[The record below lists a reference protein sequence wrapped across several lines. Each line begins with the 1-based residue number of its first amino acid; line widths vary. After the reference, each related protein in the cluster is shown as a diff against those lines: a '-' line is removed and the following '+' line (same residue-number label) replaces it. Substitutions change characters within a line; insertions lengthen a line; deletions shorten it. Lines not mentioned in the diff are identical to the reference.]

1 MNVNESQYRAITH
14 KEGPMLVLAGPG
26 SGKTLTITSRTK
38 YLIEECGIQPERILV
53 ITFTKAAALE
63 MKERFFRLM
72 EGQRPNVTF
81 GTFHAVYFTILKYAY
96 GLRAENILRD
106 EQRIDFLRELIHRHE
121 MEVEDEND
129 YISELTSEI
138 SKVKSEKIE
147 LGNYYSTNC
156 PADVFRK
163 IYLEYDEKLK
173 HARLIDF
180 DDMLIMCNDLLR
192 KREDVRRFWQSR
204 YTYILID
211 EFQDINKVQ
220 YDNIRILAEP
230 ENNLFIVGDDD
241 QSIYRFRGA
250 KPEIM
255 LGFEQDYDNAKRV
268 VLDYNYR
275 STKNIVEA
283 AGLVIKNN
291 TKRFAKDIKTIH
303 EAGEKIKVK
312 HFKTQKEEVEAV
324 ICDIAKERREGRT
337 LEEIA
342 VLFRTNTQPRL
353 LAQKMVEYNI
363 PFKMR
368 DEVPNLYNHWI
379 AKNIF
384 TYIKMAEGEVY
395 RNDFLQVMNRPKRYI
410 SRDSLETE
418 MIDFERLKMYY
429 ADKAWMVERIEKLQ
443 YDLAMLKNMAPY
455 AAIRYIQNAVG
466 YGEYLD
472 EYAKYRRMSLTEL
485 TDVLDE
491 MAEGAKDFKDYATW
505 FEHIRNY
512 TEEMKKQAAKSK
524 NIANAVTFTTM
535 HSSKGLEY
543 ESVYIIDANETIIP
557 HKKSVTD
564 ADIEEER
571 RMFYVAMTRAKKRLT
586 IYSAAERY
594 NKELSV
600 SRFVNEMLY
609 DAEKLREGAAVYH
622 KKYKTGIVQK
632 CDGDKLTVYFE
643 ESKRTFVFSKSYCIG
658 NHILE
663 F

>member
-63 MKERFFRLM
+63 MKERFFRMM

-106 EQRIDFLRELIHRHE
+106 DQRISFLRELIQRYE
-121 MEVEDEND
+121 MEVEDENEF
-129 YISELTSEI
+129 IAEITSEI
-138 SKVKSEKIE
+138 SKVKSEKID
-147 LGNYYSTNC
+147 LGNYYSANC
-156 PADVFRK
+156 PADIFRK
-163 IYLEYDEKLK
+163 IYLGYGEKLK

-180 DDMLIMCNDLLR
+180 DDMLILCNDLLR
-192 KREDVRRFWQSR
+192 DREDVRKFWQSR

-255 LGFEQDYDNAKRV
+255 LGFEQDYKNAKRV

-291 TKRFAKDIKTIH
+291 SKRFEKNIKTIH
-303 EAGEKIKVK
+303 EDGEKIKVK

-324 ICDIAKERREGRT
+324 IRDIIKERQEGRA
-337 LEEIA
+337 LEDIA

-379 AKNIF
+379 AKNVF
-384 TYIKMAEGEVY
+384 TYIKMASGEVL
-395 RNDFLQVMNRPKRYI
+395 RSDLLQVMNRPKRYI

-418 MIDFERLKMYY
+418 VVDFDKLKSYY
-429 ADKAWMVERIEKLQ
+429 RDKSWMVERLEKLR

-466 YGEYLD
+466 YEEYLK
-472 EYAKYRRMSLTEL
+472 EYAEYRRMSLTEL

-491 MAEGAKDFKDYATW
+491 MAEGAKDFKDYESW

-512 TEEMKKQAAKSK
+512 AEEMKRQAAKTK
-524 NIANAVTFTTM
+524 NITNAVTFTTM

-543 ESVYIIDANETIIP
+543 DSVYIIDANETIVP

-609 DAEKLREGAAVYH
+609 DVEKLKEGAVVYH
-622 KKYKTGIVQK
+622 KKYKKGIVQR

>member
-63 MKERFFRLM
+63 MKERFFRMM

-106 EQRIDFLRELIHRHE
+106 EQRIDFLRELIHRYE

-129 YISELTSEI
+129 YIGELTSEI

-147 LGNYYSTNC
+147 LGNYYSVNC
-156 PADVFRK
+156 PADIFRK
-163 IYLEYDEKLK
+163 IYLGYDAKLK

-192 KREDVRRFWQSR
+192 QREDVRKFWQAR

-255 LGFEQDYDNAKRV
+255 LGFEQDYKDAKKV
-268 VLDYNYR
+268 VLDVNYR
-275 STKNIVEA
+275 STRNIVEA

-291 TKRFAKDIKTIH
+291 TKRFEKNIKTIH
-303 EAGEKIKVK
+303 EDGEKIKVK
-312 HFKTQKEEVEAV
+312 HFKTQKQEVEAV
-324 ICDIAKERREGRT
+324 IADILQEKQQGRA

-363 PFKMR
+363 PFRMR

-384 TYIKMAEGEVY
+384 TYIKMATGEVL
-395 RNDFLQVMNRPKRYI
+395 RSDFLQVMNRPKRYI
-410 SRDSLETE
+410 SRDSLEAE
-418 MIDFERLKMYY
+418 VVDFDKLKSYY
-429 ADKAWMVERIEKLQ
+429 QDKSWMVERLEKLQ

-466 YGEYLD
+466 YGDYLKEYS
-472 EYAKYRRMSLTEL
+472 EYRRMSFTEL
-485 TDVLDE
+485 TDILDE
-491 MAEGAKDFKDYATW
+491 MAEGAKDFKDYESW

-512 TEEMKKQAAKSK
+512 TEEMKKQVAKSK
-524 NIANAVTFTTM
+524 NISNAVTFTTM

-543 ESVYIIDANETIIP
+543 ESVYIIDANETIVP

-571 RMFYVAMTRAKKRLT
+571 RMFYVAMTRAKKRLA
-586 IYSAAERY
+586 IYSTAERY

-609 DAEKLREGAAVYH
+609 DAEKLKEGAKVCH
-622 KKYKTGIVQK
+622 KKYKHRA
-632 CDGDKLTVYFE
+632 E
-643 ESKRTFVFSKSYCIG
+643 MRRR
-658 NHILE
+658 
-663 F
+663 

>member
-1 MNVNESQYRAITH
+1 MNVNESQHRAITH

-26 SGKTLTITSRTK
+26 SGKTFVITSRTK
-38 YLIEECGIQPERILV
+38 YLIEECGVKPERILV
-53 ITFTKAAALE
+53 ITFTKAAAQE
-63 MKERFFRLM
+63 MRERFYKLM
-72 EGQRPNVTF
+72 EGETPKVTF

-96 GLRAENILRD
+96 GLRAENIIRD
-106 EQRIDFLRELIHRHE
+106 DQRIGYLRELIHKYNLE
-121 MEVEDEND
+121 IEDENE
-129 YISELTSEI
+129 YIADLTSEI
-138 SKVKSEKIE
+138 SRVKSEKID
-147 LGNYYSTNC
+147 LANYYSVNC
-156 PADVFRK
+156 STEIFRK
-163 IYLEYDEKLK
+163 IFQEYKEKMQQ
-173 HARLIDF
+173 ARLIDF
-180 DDMLIMCNDLLR
+180 DDMLLMCNRLLMENEEVR
-192 KREDVRRFWQSR
+192 KFWQSR

-220 YDNIRILAEP
+220 YDSIRILAAP

-255 LGFEQDYDNAKRV
+255 LGFEKDYQNAQRV

-275 STKNIVEA
+275 STQNIIKA

-291 TKRFAKDIKTIH
+291 TRRFAKNIKTIH
-303 EAGEKIKVK
+303 EEGEKVRIK

-324 ICDIAKERREGRT
+324 IQEIVKERAEGRA

-379 AKNIF
+379 AQNIF
-384 TYIKMAEGEVY
+384 TYIRMSKGPVLRSDM
-395 RNDFLQVMNRPKRYI
+395 LQVMNRPKRYI
-410 SRDSLETE
+410 SRDSLEE
-418 MIDFERLKMYY
+418 QVVDFQKLKNYY
-429 ADKAWMVERIEKLQ
+429 GDKDWMVDRIEKLE
-443 YDLAMLKNMAPY
+443 YDLAMLKTMAPY
-455 AAIRYIQNAVG
+455 AAIRYIQKG
-466 YGEYLD
+466 MKYEEYLK
-472 EYAKYRRMSLTEL
+472 EYADYRRINATEL
-485 TDVLDE
+485 LDVIDE
-491 MAEGAKDFKDYATW
+491 MAEASKDYKNYEEW
-505 FEHIRNY
+505 FAHIQQY
-512 TEEMKKQAAKSK
+512 TEEMKRQAAKNK
-524 NIANAVTFTTM
+524 NISNAVTFTTM

-543 ESVYIIDANETIIP
+543 ESVYIIDANETIVP
-557 HKKSVTD
+557 HKKATTD

-571 RMFYVAMTRAKKRLT
+571 RMFYVAMTRAKKRLA

-594 NKELSV
+594 NKEMSV

-609 DAEKLREGAAVYH
+609 DVDKLKEGTKVYH
-622 KKYKTGIVQK
+622 KKYKHGVIQK
-632 CDGDKLTVYFE
+632 CDGDKLTIYFQ
-643 ESKRTFVFSKSYCIG
+643 ESRRTFVFSKEYCIG

>member
-1 MNVNESQYRAITH
+1 MNVNEAQYKAITH

-63 MKERFFRLM
+63 MKERFFKLM

-96 GLRAENILRD
+96 GLRADNILRD
-106 EQRIDFLRELIHRHE
+106 EQRIDFLRELIHKYE
-121 MEVEDEND
+121 IEVEDEND
-129 YISELTSEI
+129 YIGELTSEI
-138 SKVKSEKIE
+138 SRVKSENID
-147 LGNYYSTNC
+147 LNNYYSVNC
-156 PADVFRK
+156 SADIFRK
-163 IYLEYDEKLK
+163 IYRGYDERLRGR
-173 HARLIDF
+173 RLIDF
-180 DDMLIMCNDLLR
+180 DDMLILCNKLLR
-192 KREDVRRFWQSR
+192 EKKEVRTFWQSR

-211 EFQDINKVQ
+211 EFQDINRVQ

-255 LGFEQDYDNAKRV
+255 LGFENDYKDAKRV

-275 STKNIVEA
+275 SDRNIVEA

-291 TKRFAKDIKTIH
+291 TKRFPKEIKTVH
-303 EAGEKIKVK
+303 EDGEKIRVK

-324 ICDIAKERREGRT
+324 IQEILKEKQEGRA

-384 TYIKMAEGEVY
+384 TYIKMASSPVL
-395 RNDFLQVMNRPKRYI
+395 RSDFLQVMNRPKRYI
-410 SRDSLETE
+410 SRDALETDVV
-418 MIDFERLKMYY
+418 DFSKLKVYY
-429 ADKAWMVERIEKLQ
+429 ADKSWMIERLEKLQ
-443 YDLAMLKNMAPY
+443 YDLAMLQRMAPY
-455 AAIRYIQNAVG
+455 AAIKYIQNAVG
-466 YGEYLD
+466 YGEYLK
-472 EYAKYRRMSLTEL
+472 EYAEYRRMSYTEL

-491 MAEGAKDFKDYATW
+491 MAEGAKDFKDYAAW
-505 FEHIRNY
+505 FEHIRTY
-512 TEEMKKQAAKSK
+512 TEEMKKQAVKSK
-524 NIANAVTFTTM
+524 NITNAVTFTTM

-543 ESVYIIDANETIIP
+543 ESVYIIDANETIVP
-557 HKKSVTD
+557 HKKSLTD

-586 IYSAAERY
+586 IYSTAERY

-609 DAEKLREGAAVYH
+609 DVEKLKEGAVVYH
-622 KKYKTGIVQK
+622 KKYKQGIIQK
-632 CDGDKLTVYFE
+632 CDGDKLTVYFQ
-643 ESKRTFVFSKSYCIG
+643 ESKRTFVFSKAYCIG

>member
-63 MKERFFRLM
+63 MKERFYKLM
-72 EGQRPNVTF
+72 DGQQPKVTF

-96 GLRAENILRD
+96 GLKAENILRD
-106 EQRIDFLRELIHRHE
+106 DQRITFLRELIHKYQI
-121 MEVEDEND
+121 EVEDEND

-138 SKVKSEKIE
+138 SRVKSEKID
-147 LGNYYSTNC
+147 LSHYYSVNC
-156 PADVFRK
+156 STDLFRK
-163 IYLEYDEKLK
+163 IYNSYGEKLK
-173 HARLIDF
+173 NARLIDF
-180 DDMLIMCNDLLR
+180 DDMLILCNQLLL
-192 KREDVRRFWQSR
+192 ENEAVRSFWQSR

-211 EFQDINKVQ
+211 EFQDINRVQ
-220 YDNIRILAEP
+220 YDSIRILAEP

-255 LGFEQDYDNAKRV
+255 LGFENDYKNAQKV
-268 VLDYNYR
+268 VLDVNYR

-291 TKRFAKDIKTIH
+291 TKRFEKNITTIH
-303 EAGEKIKVK
+303 ETGEKIKVK

-324 ICDIAKERREGRT
+324 IQDIIKERENGRN

-342 VLFRTNTQPRL
+342 VLFRTNTQPRM

-368 DEVPNLYNHWI
+368 DEIPNLYNHWI
-379 AKNIF
+379 AQNIF
-384 TYIKMAEGEVY
+384 TYISMASGLVK
-395 RNDFLQVMNRPKRYI
+395 RSDFLQVMNRPKRYI
-410 SRDSLETE
+410 SRDSLEGE
-418 MIDFERLKMYY
+418 IIDFSKLKAYY
-429 ADKAWMVERIEKLQ
+429 QDKQWMVDRIEKLE
-443 YDLAMLKNMAPY
+443 YDLNMLHNMAPY
-455 AAIRYIQNAVG
+455 AAVRYIQNAMD
-466 YGEYLD
+466 YESYLK
-472 EYAKYRRMSLTEL
+472 EYAEYRRINLAEL
-485 TDVLDE
+485 LEVLEE
-491 MAEGAKDFKDYATW
+491 MAEGAKDFKDYDSW
-505 FEHIRNY
+505 FEHIKQY
-512 TEEMKKQAAKSK
+512 SEEMKQQAAKSK
-524 NIANAVTFTTM
+524 SIANAVTFTTM

-543 ESVYIIDANETIIP
+543 ESVYIIDANETIVP
-557 HKKSVTD
+557 HKKSVTE

-571 RMFYVAMTRAKKRLT
+571 RMFYVAMTRAKKKLT
-586 IYSAAERY
+586 IYSTAERY
-594 NKELSV
+594 NKELAV

-609 DAEKLREGAAVYH
+609 DVEKLKEGAVVYH
-622 KKYKTGIVQK
+622 KKYHQGVIKK
-632 CDGDKLTVYFE
+632 CDGDKLTIYFQ
-643 ESKRTFVFSKSYCIG
+643 ESKRTFLFSKSYCIG

>member
-38 YLIEECGIQPERILV
+38 YLIEEYGIQPERILV
-53 ITFTKAAALE
+53 ITFTKAAAME
-63 MKERFFRLM
+63 MKERFFRMM

-106 EQRIDFLRELIHRHE
+106 EQRIDFLRELIHRYE

-138 SKVKSEKIE
+138 SKVKSEKID
-147 LGNYYSTNC
+147 LGNYYSVNC
-156 PADVFRK
+156 PADIFRK
-163 IYLEYDEKLK
+163 IYLGYDAKLK

-180 DDMLIMCNDLLR
+180 DDMLLMCNDLLR
-192 KREDVRRFWQSR
+192 QREDVRKFWQAR

-255 LGFEQDYDNAKRV
+255 LGFEQDYQNAQRV

-275 STKNIVEA
+275 STRNIVEA

-291 TKRFAKDIKTIH
+291 TKRFEKDIKTIH
-303 EAGEKIKVK
+303 EDGEKIKVK
-312 HFKTQKEEVEAV
+312 HFKTQKQEVEAV
-324 ICDIAKERREGRT
+324 IADILQEKQQGRA

-363 PFKMR
+363 PFRMR

-379 AKNIF
+379 AKNVF
-384 TYIKMAEGEVY
+384 TYIRMATGEVL
-395 RNDFLQVMNRPKRYI
+395 RSDFLQVMNRPKRYI

-418 MIDFERLKMYY
+418 VVDFDKLKSYYQDKSWMIERL
-429 ADKAWMVERIEKLQ
+429 ERFQ

-466 YGEYLD
+466 YGDYLKEYS
-472 EYAKYRRMSLTEL
+472 EYRRMSLAEL

-491 MAEGAKDFKDYATW
+491 MAEGAK
-505 FEHIRNY
+505 
-512 TEEMKKQAAKSK
+512 
-524 NIANAVTFTTM
+524 
-535 HSSKGLEY
+535 GL
-543 ESVYIIDANETIIP
+543 
-557 HKKSVTD
+557 
-564 ADIEEER
+564 
-571 RMFYVAMTRAKKRLT
+571 
-586 IYSAAERY
+586 
-594 NKELSV
+594 
-600 SRFVNEMLY
+600 
-609 DAEKLREGAAVYH
+609 
-622 KKYKTGIVQK
+622 
-632 CDGDKLTVYFE
+632 
-643 ESKRTFVFSKSYCIG
+643 
-658 NHILE
+658 
-663 F
+663 